1 MIFIGESSVLLG
13 RVLRLEI
20 GLRPA
25 AAKPPIFLIS
35 PGVGVIFA
43 CGKPKNLVLQEV
55 FLSSLTEF
63 IMHITAFYC
72 KIRTGISVR

>member
-1 MIFIGESSVLLG
+1 MNFIGRFSFLPD

-25 AAKPPIFLIS
+25 VAKPPIFLIT

-63 IMHITAFYC
+63 SM
-72 KIRTGISVR
+72 

>member
-1 MIFIGESSVLLG
+1 MNFIGRFSFLPD

-25 AAKPPIFLIS
+25 AAKSPIFLIT

-63 IMHITAFYC
+63 SM
-72 KIRTGISVR
+72 